1 MAGHTA
7 DSSRAVVEDRVLDR
21 ALGTALGT
29 GELSTAAE
37 AVRCLVDTVQIQFH
51 RFLVEERSGY
61 MAEGRLD
68 DSLYHFMYTLNV
80 SLWSPWVFISPP
92 ARSSSLQVCIQIIYT
107 STREANVLNLIF
119 SAFADFETA
128 LRKVSPKTR

>member
-29 GELSTAAE
+29 GELNTAAE

-51 RFLVEERSGY
+51 RFLAEERSGY

-80 SLWSPWVFISPP
+80 SLWSPWVVISPP
-92 ARSSSLQVCIQIIYT
+92 ARSSSLQVCIQIIT
-107 STREANVLNLIF
+107 LLLEQLLNLIF